1 MKLMYNTNIP
11 QGGASSS
18 KRLRMERAMPK
29 GSNHKMKQ
37 QDEDDDIQSPDSSSD
52 EDFKFS

>member
-1 MKLMYNTNIP
+1 MYNTNIP